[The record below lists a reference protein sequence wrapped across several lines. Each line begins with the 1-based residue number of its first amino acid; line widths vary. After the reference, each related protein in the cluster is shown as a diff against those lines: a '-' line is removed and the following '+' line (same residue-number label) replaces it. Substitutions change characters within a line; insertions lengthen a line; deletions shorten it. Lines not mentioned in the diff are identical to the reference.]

1 MQTLALVVQLAVMI
15 GAPIAA
21 GWIMHRRWR
30 ASALLL
36 GAGAF
41 AWIGSQAAHVPLN
54 ELLRLVGLVRPL
66 GADATVAQIALQAGL
81 LGLTAGLCEETA
93 RWLLLRF
100 GMTQA
105 RTAQEAVVFGLGH
118 GGFESIWFGV
128 LVGATWLSTW
138 AALRAGP
145 AAMGIAEDRL
155 AETADALAATLSAD
169 PALRL
174 LAAAERLM
182 TMVFHVA
189 ASALV
194 MLAVARRRP
203 WLLGLA
209 ILWHAAADASTTLAG
224 ARLGAV
230 AAELAIFA
238 WMPIC
243 AVVLVSVRR
252 VLGASGGDHK

>member
-1 MQTLALVVQLAVMI
+1 VQTLAFVLQLAVMI
-15 GAPIAA
+15 GAPVAA
-21 GWIMHRRWR
+21 VWIVHRRWR
-30 ASALLL
+30 ASALLV

-41 AWIGSQAAHVPLN
+41 AWIGSQVAHVPLN
-54 ELLRLVGLVRPL
+54 ALLRVAGLVGPL
-66 GADATVAQIALQAGL
+66 GPDASVARLALQATL
-81 LGLTAGLCEETA
+81 LGLTAGACEETA
-93 RWLLLRF
+93 RWLLLRH

-105 RTAQEAVVFGLGH
+105 RTFREAVVFGIGH

-138 AALRAGP
+138 AAMRAGP
-145 AAMGIAEDRL
+145 AAMGIAEDHL

-189 ASALV
+189 AASLV
-194 MLAVARRRP
+194 MLAVVRRRL

-209 ILWHAAADASTTLAG
+209 IAWHAAADASTTLVG
-224 ARLGAV
+224 ARYGAL

-243 AVVLVSVRR
+243 VVALLAVRR
-252 VLGASGGDHK
+252 ALEASDVAQK